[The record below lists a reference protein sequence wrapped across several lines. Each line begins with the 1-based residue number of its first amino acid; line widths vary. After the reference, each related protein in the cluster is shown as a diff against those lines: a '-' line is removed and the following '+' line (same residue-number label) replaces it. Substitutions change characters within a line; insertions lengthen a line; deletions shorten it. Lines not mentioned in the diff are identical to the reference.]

1 MSNVTT
7 VLLISFSYTY
17 VVVGGSIATYTRGNG
32 QDQLLFSS
40 WFTTTE
46 EAVAYLVKH
55 RGAILFN

>member
-1 MSNVTT
+1 MS
-7 VLLISFSYTY
+7 VLLTSSSFTY
-17 VVVGGSIATYTRGNG
+17 VVVDGSIATYTRGSG

-55 RGAILFN
+55 RGATLFN